1 MKRKSDLGNKEIF
14 SKNLQTLLKKR
25 HLTQKEVADAIGVST
40 STFCDWIKER
50 AYPRMDKIQLLAD
63 YFNIEKSD
71 LIEKKDVYNKYY
83 LDKLAHELH
92 ENPDA
97 ALLYEEI
104 KSLDDSDKELV
115 RSLIKSL
122 KGKK

>member
-25 HLTQKEVADAIGVST
+25 HLTQKDVAEAIGVSK
-40 STFCDWIKER
+40 STVCDWIKER

-97 ALLYEEI
+97 AQLYEEI

>member
-1 MKRKSDLGNKEIF
+1 MKKKSDLGNKEIF

-25 HLTQKEVADAIGVST
+25 HLTQKKVADAIGVST

-63 YFNIEKSD
+63 YFGIEKSD

-122 KGKK
+122 KGKR